1 MTRETFALLEK
12 YMLSC
17 AGDAAH
23 DSEHVRRVLY
33 LALEIAETEEGVD
46 RDLLIA
52 ACLLHDVGRPEQ
64 FADPAVCHARRGAER
79 PAGSCLT
86 TAFPRT
92 SPPGWGTACAPTATA
107 PMIRRRAWRQKSSLT
122 RTSWT

>member
-33 LALEIAETEEGVD
+33 LALEIAESRTPPSATPGW
-46 RDLLIA
+46 A
-52 ACLLHDVGRPEQ
+52 GR
-64 FADPAVCHARRGAER
+64 R
-79 PAGSCLT
+79 PAGFCLT

>member
-33 LALEIAETEEGVD
+33 LALE
-46 RDLLIA
+46 LSLI
-52 ACLLHDVGRPEQ
+52 H
-64 FADPAVCHARRGAER
+64 
-79 PAGSCLT
+79 
-86 TAFPRT
+86 
-92 SPPGWGTACAPTATA
+92 
-107 PMIRRRAWRQKSSLT
+107 I
-122 RTSWT
+122 